1 MEIAGAFSSIVGLIC
16 NFASEQKNKE
26 EIDYQE
32 FLLWLDSKHRKEIK
46 NLINDNHL
54 LSLSIKKLIGDST
67 SQLLTKIESLDHQL
81 ASLSLANPIFDSLA
95 EALYP
100 EAQLSEQAVN
110 ILKQFQRSGAQLMV
124 ILKRREDYRVGFK
137 EPTEYFEFKYSSHR
151 FFEDDLDSLCSF
163 GLIKSVPT
171 GKSNQLKFSYTRK
184 AEKFL
189 GSE

>member
-54 LSLSIKKLIGDST
+54 LSLSLKKLIGDST
-67 SQLLTKIESLDHQL
+67 SQLLNKIELLDQQL

-100 EAQLSEQAVN
+100 ESQLSEQAIH
-110 ILKQFQRSGAQLMV
+110 ILKQFQRSGAQLMQ
-124 ILKRREDYRVGFK
+124 ILKFRSQYKVAFRESV
-137 EPTEYFEFKYSSHR
+137 EHFEFKYTSHR

-163 GLIKSVPT
+163 GLIKRLPSEKP
-171 GKSNQLKFSYTRK
+171 NQFKFSYTRK
-184 AEKFL
+184 AENFL